1 MGTVQNDN
9 RSSQIKTIQ
18 DLVNSF
24 QLTKSFQIKDYYLD
38 KYNLATNNIKNTSI
52 KQKTLTDFPRL
63 GLEFLAITTFCILIT
78 VMLKL
83 SEGNVFQLLPI
94 LGYFAASAF
103 RILPS
108 MNRVI
113 TSLQA
118 LKFGKKSCKRL

>member
-1 MGTVQNDN
+1 MRLNYEIVISTDFRGL
-9 RSSQIKTIQ
+9 K
-18 DLVNSF
+18 
-24 QLTKSFQIKDYYLD
+24 YLD
-38 KYNLATNNIKNTSI
+38 KYNLATSNIKNTSI

-83 SEGNVFQLLPI
+83 SKGNVFQLLPI

-118 LKFGKKSCKRL
+118 LKFQDRQEI